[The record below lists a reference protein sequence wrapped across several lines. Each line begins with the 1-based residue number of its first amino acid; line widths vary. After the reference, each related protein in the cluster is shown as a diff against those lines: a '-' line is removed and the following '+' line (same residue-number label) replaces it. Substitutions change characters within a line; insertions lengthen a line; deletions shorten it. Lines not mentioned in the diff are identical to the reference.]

1 MDRRQRKT
9 RQSIYSAFEQL
20 LLEQRYRDITVA
32 QIIER
37 ADIGRSTF
45 YAHFDTKDELLSHL
59 CEELFAHVFDVSDVD
74 PHTRPSSTA
83 RMLEQTLAHLLHHL
97 RESHGGVCGKL
108 LAEGEAHFSNQ
119 FCQLLSTQLE
129 PQLPERS
136 SWVPRDLMSSLVVSA
151 FCQAISWW
159 YEHDYEVS
167 PEQLTHWY
175 MRTLGWE
182 VQAPQQ
188 T

>member
-1 MDRRQRKT
+1 MDRRQRRT
-9 RQSIYSAFEQL
+9 RRAIYAAFEQL
-20 LLEQRYRDITVA
+20 LLEQHYRDITVA

-45 YAHFDTKDELLSHL
+45 YTHFDTKDELLNQV
-59 CEELFAHVFDVSDVD
+59 CEELFVHVFDGMEVD
-74 PHTRPSSTA
+74 AHTHPSSTGSA
-83 RMLEQTLAHLLHHL
+83 LEQTLAHLLHHL
-97 RESHGGVCGKL
+97 RESHGGICGKL
-108 LAEGEAHFSNQ
+108 LAEGEIHFTSR
-119 FCQLLSTQLE
+119 FCELLSAYLG

-151 FCQAISWW
+151 FCKAISWW
-159 YEHDYEVS
+159 YEHDYEVT

-182 VQAPQQ
+182 VQAPR
-188 T
+188 